1 MKYRTNTGCLCE
13 LRVHKSLALPL
24 TELLNDCSGW
34 LFELYADSVARHSLV
49 RERDD
54 RTHCAFA
61 LKLELE
67 ASRFALC
74 PCFKVERCAA
84 HRRLGKHEAHAT
96 LAEIDN
102 LRLRGAL

>member
-1 MKYRTNTGCLCE
+1 MKYRTNTGCLYE
-13 LRVHKSLALPL
+13 LRVYEPFVMPLA
-24 TELLNDCSGW
+24 ELLNDRFGQF
-34 LFELYADSVARHSLV
+34 LQLHADAVARHSLL

-84 HRRLGKHEAHAT
+84 HRRFGKHEAHAT